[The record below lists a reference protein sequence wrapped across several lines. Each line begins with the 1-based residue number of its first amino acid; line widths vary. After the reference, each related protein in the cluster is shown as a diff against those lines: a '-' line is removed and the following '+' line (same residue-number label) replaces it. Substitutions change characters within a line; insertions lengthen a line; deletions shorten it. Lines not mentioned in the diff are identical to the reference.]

1 MKKEK
6 ENIVLNKSFEFAEDI
21 IDVYNVLNKN
31 KHYAI
36 ANQIVRSGTSIGA
49 NIREAQRAVSIK
61 DFINKMSIALK
72 EADET
77 KFWFELINSK
87 IYPIDEALFYKVE
100 ELIKLLVSIIN
111 SLKERI

>member
-1 MKKEK
+1 M
-6 ENIVLNKSFEFAEDI
+6 
-21 IDVYNVLNKN
+21 NKN